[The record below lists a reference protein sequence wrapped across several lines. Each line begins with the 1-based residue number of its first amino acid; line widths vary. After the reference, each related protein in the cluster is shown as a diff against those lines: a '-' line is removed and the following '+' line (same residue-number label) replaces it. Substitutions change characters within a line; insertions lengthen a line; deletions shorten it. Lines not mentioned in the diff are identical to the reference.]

1 MDKEIQ
7 QILDIARK
15 NGFSDESL
23 NLIYMAYNQGLEH
36 SSKMAYNNALD
47 EVFKQEVDNERK
59 IALFDQLSEENK
71 QRIEQIHKETEQ
83 IRKET
88 EQILQRTEQI
98 RKETDQK
105 ITQIKYD
112 AFMYQRNMIRL
123 AIMPCR
129 YSEFR
134 FVPRAPEN

>member
-23 NLIYMAYNQGLEH
+23 NLIYIAYNQGLD
-36 SSKMAYNNALD
+36 SPKMAYDNALD
-47 EVFKQEVDNERK
+47 EISKQPVDHGRK
-59 IALFDQLSEENK
+59 IAVFN
-71 QRIEQIHKETEQ
+71 QITEQ
-83 IRKET
+83 IRKESKRRI
-88 EQILQRTEQI
+88 EQIQEESYQ
-98 RKETDQK
+98 Q

-112 AFMYQRNMIRL
+112 AFMHQRKMIRL

-134 FVPRAPEN
+134 FVPRAPEM

>member
-1 MDKEIQ
+1 MDKELQ

-23 NLIYMAYNQGLEH
+23 NLIYIAYNQGLEH
-36 SSKMAYNNALD
+36 SPKMAYDNALD
-47 EVFKQEVDNERK
+47 EISKQPVDHERK
-59 IALFDQLSEENK
+59 IAVFNHLT
-71 QRIEQIHKETEQ
+71 KES
-83 IRKET
+83 K
-88 EQILQRTEQI
+88 QRTEQI
-98 RKETDQK
+98 RKESKRRIEQIQEESYQQ

-112 AFMYQRNMIRL
+112 AFMHQRKMIRL

-134 FVPRAPEN
+134 FVPPAPEM

>member
-23 NLIYMAYNQGLEH
+23 NLIYMAYNQGLEN
-36 SSKMAYNNALD
+36 SPKMAYDNALD
-47 EVFKQEVDNERK
+47 EISKQPVDHGRK
-59 IALFDQLSEENK
+59 IALFNQL
-71 QRIEQIHKETEQ
+71 TEQ
-83 IRKET
+83 IRKESKRRI
-88 EQILQRTEQI
+88 EQIQE
-98 RKETDQK
+98 ESYQK

-112 AFMYQRNMIRL
+112 SFMHQRKMIRL

-129 YSEFR
+129 NSEFW
-134 FVPRAPEN
+134 FVPPAPEM